1 MIYNKIESDD
11 VIRRMGNVRLDCA
24 RFKGVSGA
32 EESFAMMHVTD
43 GSLSY
48 AEQAEALFRLLEHW
62 VRVKNSAQQPV
73 FVRFFLSDAANQE
86 ADVMARWKTLLPEC
100 PLSLIQQP
108 PLDGTKL
115 AAWVY
120 AVAGAELSRNGSLV
134 EVRMGDYTHYW
145 KTNVTCAEGDS
156 MSQTAKLLEDYEAEL
171 ERVGCNL
178 PDHCVRTWFFVQNV
192 DVNYHGVVVGR
203 RENFA
208 RIGLT
213 EKTHY
218 IASTGIEG
226 RSADAK
232 ALVKLDAYAV
242 AGLKPGQQQYLYA
255 PEYLNPTHEY
265 GVTFE
270 RGVKVKYGDRS
281 HLFISGTA
289 SINNK
294 GEVVHVGDI
303 RRQTERMWTNVE
315 QLLREGNATFND
327 VAQMFVYIRDV
338 ADYQVVN
345 TMFEQRFPMVPKVIL
360 LAPVCRPAWL
370 IEMECVAVVK
380 EQHEEFSE
388 F

>member
-24 RFKGVSGA
+24 RFKSVSGA

-86 ADVMARWKTLLPEC
+86 ADVMGRWKTLLPEC

-145 KTNVTCAEGDS
+145 KTNATCAEGDS

-380 EQHEEFSE
+380 EQHEEFSD